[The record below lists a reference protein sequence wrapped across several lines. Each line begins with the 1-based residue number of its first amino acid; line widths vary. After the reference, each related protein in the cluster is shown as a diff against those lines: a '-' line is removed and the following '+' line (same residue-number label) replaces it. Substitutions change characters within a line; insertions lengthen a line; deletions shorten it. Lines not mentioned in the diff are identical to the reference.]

1 METLFENRCKGKHYF
16 VNFQIIWD
24 FFRNFAIKDGELTP
38 SRQKKRKNSFV
49 LLSTFRNFAAKIY
62 KRWK

>member
-38 SRQKKRKNSFV
+38 SRQKKE
-49 LLSTFRNFAAKIY
+49 
-62 KRWK
+62 